1 MFYIGRNFQGRSP
14 LLNISDLEMIK
25 QVTIKDFSKFTN
37 KRVWF
42 DEDNE
47 LASNLLGITDDHWK
61 HVRSTLTPTFTSG
74 KLKQVSSID
83 QFQV

>member
-25 QVTIKDFSKFTN
+25 QITIKDFSKFTN
-37 KRVWF
+37 RRVWF

-47 LASNLLGITDDHWK
+47 MTSNLLGITGDHWK

-74 KLKQVSSID
+74 KLKQV
-83 QFQV
+83 